1 MCYDLD
7 RFFEKSSVES
17 MFDYFIHLSIVELHL
32 EGFNFDVEG
41 ALSFAVKFNFNFGA
55 SWQNVRVQ
63 AHFMPCFYW

>member
-55 SWQNVRVQ
+55 S
-63 AHFMPCFYW
+63 